1 MIASARARARG
12 ERAHSIE
19 RCTNEFLDPKNPHLD
34 TKVIKIG
41 QQEGARGFVQ
51 FFSILA
57 QCAAERPEA
66 KVPVPSRH
74 LGAGLGLEG

>member
-41 QQEGARGFVQ
+41 QQEGARGFVH
-51 FFSILA
+51 FFNSGPMCIVFIRACNLCHSIFKITA
-57 QCAAERPEA
+57 
-66 KVPVPSRH
+66 
-74 LGAGLGLEG
+74 

>member
-57 QCAAERPEA
+57 HCAMA
-66 KVPVPSRH
+66 KTF
-74 LGAGLGLEG
+74 